1 MPGAKSTRHGSA
13 SSATDA
19 VSGALF
25 GISPENTNEA
35 LRSASFKKLLRLAG
49 TSPAT
54 LFPHWNDLTRLLDS
68 KKAFSR
74 FPAVHIIAA
83 LVPADRQSRFEKIFD
98 RYFALLDDEA
108 ISVAAHVARLAGGI
122 AKAKPALRAKITKR
136 LLAIDQTHF
145 DAGRRDLVKSY
156 ALQAFDEYLQGIP
169 NRKAILAFAASLS
182 LSKSPKA
189 RTAAR
194 AFLATWSA

>member
-1 MPGAKSTRHGSA
+1 MPRAKPASHATA
-13 SSATDA
+13 SSTSTA
-19 VSGALF
+19 VSAAMV

-35 LRSASFKKLLRLAG
+35 LRSASFKNLLRLAG
-49 TSPAT
+49 TSPAA
-54 LFPHWNDLTRLLDS
+54 LFPHWNDLTRLLES

-74 FPAVHIIAA
+74 LPAVHIIAA
-83 LVPADRQSRFEKIFD
+83 LVPADRQSRFERIFN

-122 AKAKPALRAKITKR
+122 AKAKPALQAKITKR

-169 NRKAILAFAASLS
+169 NRRAILAFAASLR

-189 RTAAR
+189 RTVAK